1 MLIIMDKIYQ
11 YSYQDIVGRAA
22 DDVTPLF
29 RKVQEAKQKI
39 NENLQ
44 RTGAKHTYIDPNLQ
58 KSSYQWKK

>member
-1 MLIIMDKIYQ
+1 MLIIMDKIYK
-11 YSYQDIVGRAA
+11 YSYQEIVGRAA

-44 RTGAKHTYIDPNLQ
+44 RTGAKHTYIDLNLQ
-58 KSSYQWKK
+58 KSYQWKK